1 MAALAVSLSCR
12 RSGASVRSVQDER
25 VAPKGHVP
33 EPDDLQAG
41 AIWPQGGLRAALRA
55 LRPLVGARAID
66 AAGSAPP
73 LERFA
78 IMRDPPSVASCVVL
92 EDGGVR
98 AMRADAEPGV
108 NAFLDGIQRSRV
120 IGHVN
125 GSPIVHALIA
135 AVVRERVDRRLL
147 TWTTPRVA
155 DLVLASRAHLGEVG
169 WASLEATSL
178 RLVDVTAGDAPDAV
192 LHPLG
197 VRARA
202 LDVIAVERESLER
215 RLGAEW
221 CRHETRW
228 LWIDGGVSGN
238 LAIDATAPAFGV
250 VKSHNTLYGDAAAL
264 GMSLALAAGERSP
277 LFLVQHRS
285 RRAVASWYLR
295 VHASDDGDPL
305 HGLVR
310 VEVAPPSS
318 MFAAHDVERA
328 HPDPD
333 AVRALTRRANDISEW
348 ILAERA
354 PIALPDPRWDTLTYG
369 VYACEQFLK
378 AFIGT

>member
-1 MAALAVSLSCR
+1 VK
-12 RSGASVRSVQDER
+12 DER
-25 VAPKGHVP
+25 VAPGGHVP
-33 EPDDLQAG
+33 VPDDG
-41 AIWPQGGLRAALRA
+41 PSDAIWRDGGLRAALRA
-55 LRPLVGARAID
+55 LRPLVGGRAID
-66 AAGSAPP
+66 AASSAPP

-78 IMRDPPSVASCVVL
+78 LISDPPAVASCTVL
-92 EDGGVR
+92 ETGGGR
-98 AMRADAEPGV
+98 LMSTAAAPGV
-108 NAFLDGIQRSRV
+108 SAFLDGIQRSRV
-120 IGHVN
+120 IGHIH
-125 GSPIVHALIA
+125 GSPIVFATVA
-135 AVVRERVDRRLL
+135 AVVRERVDRRMT
-147 TWTTPRVA
+147 TWSEPRLRH
-155 DLVLASRAHLGEVG
+155 LVLASRSRLGEAN
-169 WASLEATSL
+169 WAELSASSLTLIDLTGNDSAEPL
-178 RLVDVTAGDAPDAV
+178 
-192 LHPLG
+192 LHPLS

-202 LDVIAVERESLER
+202 LEVIAQEREAVER
-215 RLGAEW
+215 RLAAEW
-221 CRHETRW
+221 CEAETRW

-238 LAIDATAPAFGV
+238 LAIDDTSTAFGV

-264 GMSLALAAGERSP
+264 DTMMSLEVGERGP

-318 MFAAHDVERA
+318 MFASGDPEQA
-328 HPDPD
+328 PD
-333 AVRALTRRANDISEW
+333 ARSVHALAQRADEISAW

-378 AFIGT
+378 AFIGA

>member
-1 MAALAVSLSCR
+1 M
-12 RSGASVRSVQDER
+12 
-25 VAPKGHVP
+25 
-33 EPDDLQAG
+33 
-41 AIWPQGGLRAALRA
+41 RA
-55 LRPLVGARAID
+55 LRPLVGSRAID

-78 IMRDPPSVASCVVL
+78 LAGDPPAVASCEVL

-98 AMRADAEPGV
+98 AMRMDAEPGV
-108 NAFLDGIQRSRV
+108 SAFLDGIQRSRV

-125 GSPIVHALIA
+125 GSPIVFATVA
-135 AVVRERVDRRLL
+135 AVVRERVERRMG
-147 TWTTPRVA
+147 TWTTPRVRH
-155 DLVLASRAHLGEVG
+155 LVLASRAHLGEAA
-169 WASLEATSL
+169 WTALERTSVMP
-178 RLVDVTAGDAPDAV
+178 VDVTEGDAAEPTR
-192 LHPLG
+192 HPLA

-202 LDVIAVERESLER
+202 LEVVAQERETVER
-215 RLGAEW
+215 RLAAEW
-221 CRHETRW
+221 CSQETRW
-228 LWIDGGVSGN
+228 LWIDGGMSGN

-264 GMSLALAAGERSP
+264 DMTLALAVGERSP

-285 RRAVASWYLR
+285 RRAVASWYVR

-318 MFAAHDVERA
+318 MGAAHHDGRTR
-328 HPDPD
+328 PDPE
-333 AVRALTRRANDISEW
+333 AVRALTRRADEISAW